1 MRDRPHDRFI
11 VAASPA
17 YLQAVEDDLCA
28 GREALASPA
37 QLAIVSSKGYRGR
50 LRESLTLTSAAM
62 MKTLNTN
69 MTGLNI
75 SQAVTLQAP

>member
-1 MRDRPHDRFI
+1 MCGQGGAGLTG
-11 VAASPA
+11 AAGNRQFERLP
-17 YLQAVEDDLCA
+17 
-28 GREALASPA
+28 
-37 QLAIVSSKGYRGR
+37 GR

-75 SQAVTLQAP
+75 SQAVTLLAP

>member
-17 YLQAVEDDLCA
+17 YLQAVEDDLYA
-28 GREALASPA
+28 GREA
-37 QLAIVSSKGYRGR
+37 QLKIVSSKGYRGR

-75 SQAVTLQAP
+75 SHAVTLLAP

>member
-1 MRDRPHDRFI
+1 MTALLSP
-11 VAASPA
+11 ASPA

-28 GREALASPA
+28 GREALASPP

-50 LRESLTLTSAAM
+50 LRESLTLTSAVM

-75 SQAVTLQAP
+75 SQAVTLLAP

>member
-1 MRDRPHDRFI
+1 VF
-11 VAASPA
+11 
-17 YLQAVEDDLCA
+17 C
-28 GREALASPA
+28 
-37 QLAIVSSKGYRGR
+37 QLARSSPPQLTIVSSKGYRGR

-75 SQAVTLQAP
+75 SQAVTLLAP